1 MKKFII
7 LLLTLLFYMPM
18 IEAQDIYPAIF
29 EDVGNSANFPAKN
42 ETIAIKIDGSFI
54 SVYALLAKDS
64 TKKQTVIFCHGLPGN
79 EKNLDLVQVVRRSGR
94 NAIYFNYRG
103 SWGSQGE
110 FSYRN
115 SLNDLRG
122 LICFLSKPKNAEA
135 YRIDTSN
142 FILVGHIY
150 GGGIALVAGATIKN
164 VKKIITISPASF
176 GKYKTKESQQWLT
189 NFMQSEEFFMLN
201 QSNDFIQ
208 DVIDNTELYD
218 PVNYK
223 DFLSHKS
230 VLVIDENERHKPF
243 IDPLIGVDHRIW
255 ENTDH
260 SFANKRIA
268 LAKAVLN
275 WISNDIE

>member
-1 MKKFII
+1 MKKIII
-7 LLLTLLFYMPM
+7 LLVTSLFYMPM
-18 IEAQDIYPAIF
+18 IEAQDIHSAIF
-29 EDVGNSANFPAKN
+29 EDGDNSANFPAEN
-42 ETIAIKIDGSFI
+42 ESIAIKIDGSFI

-79 EKNLDLVQVVRRSGR
+79 EKNLDLAQVVRRSGR

-110 FSYRN
+110 FSYKN

-122 LICFLSKPKNAEA
+122 LIRFLSKPENAEA
-135 YRIDTSN
+135 YRVDTSN
-142 FILVGHIY
+142 FILIGHSY
-150 GGGIALVAGATIKN
+150 GGGIVLIAGATLKN
-164 VKKIITISPASF
+164 VKKIIAISPASF

-189 NFMQSEEFFMLN
+189 NFMQSEDFFMLN

-208 DVIDNTELYD
+208 DVIDNAELYD
-218 PVNYK
+218 PINFK
-223 DFLSHKS
+223 DFLSYKS
-230 VLVIDENERHKPF
+230 VLVIDENERHRSF

-260 SFANKRIA
+260 CFANKRIA
-268 LAKAVLN
+268 LTKAVLA
-275 WISNDIE
+275 WISEDTK